1 MKRIRTSILALCLV
15 LLMLT
20 PLCGSAFAE
29 GLGLTS
35 VPLTAEHSLSGNP
48 LVVDEAGLLSEAARE
63 SLEQKARD
71 ISLAHGC
78 EVIILTVSS
87 TDGKTWQ
94 EYAEDYYVDQGY
106 GFGADRNGILLQ
118 IDMDEEN
125 RGWYIATVGTAIEA
139 FHDEQTDYLV
149 SRFLPDLKNG
159 DYEEAFDIYLDYA
172 EKFLGVYDGS
182 LSQNDVDD
190 INQEYDDYMNGNETP
205 SKPNYV
211 KKILISLGLGAAVGF
226 VPVGVQKSALKTVR
240 KRRDARGYAKEGSM
254 TLNINRDI
262 YLYSN
267 VTSRVIQE
275 NRGSGGGHTIS
286 SGSSSTH
293 THSSGTTFGG
303 HGGSF

>member
-1 MKRIRTSILALCLV
+1 MKRVHSSILAFCLA
-15 LLMLT
+15 LLMLSM
-20 PLCGSAFAE
+20 LCGSVFAE
-29 GLGLTS
+29 ELGLTS
-35 VPLTAEHSLSGNP
+35 IPLTAEEGLSGNP
-48 LVVDEAGLLSEAARE
+48 LVVDQAGLLSESELE

-78 EVIILTVSS
+78 EVILLTLSS
-87 TDGKTWQ
+87 TEGKSWQ

-118 IDMDEEN
+118 IDMEEDN
-125 RGWYIATVGTAIEA
+125 RGWYIATVGSAIEA
-139 FHDEQTDYLV
+139 FHDEQTDFLV
-149 SRFLPDLKNG
+149 SRFLPDLKEGN
-159 DYEEAFDIYLDYA
+159 YAEAFDTYLDYA
-172 EKFLGVYDGS
+172 EQFLGVYDGTLPQS
-182 LSQNDVDD
+182 EVDD
-190 INQEYDDYMNGNETP
+190 INQEYDDYMNGEETP

-211 KKILISLGLGAAVGF
+211 KKILLSLGLGAAAGF

-254 TLNINRDI
+254 SLNVNRDI

-267 VTSRVIQE
+267 VTSRVIQD